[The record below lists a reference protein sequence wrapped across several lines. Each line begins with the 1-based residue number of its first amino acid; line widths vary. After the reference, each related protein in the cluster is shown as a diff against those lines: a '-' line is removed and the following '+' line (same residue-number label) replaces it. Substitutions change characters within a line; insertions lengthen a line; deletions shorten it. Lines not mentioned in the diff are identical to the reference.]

1 MKDANPMQDIH
12 DLADLFI
19 DRYIAGNPTAPTLH
33 VFIDADSKYFHGT
46 LPVSGK
52 PIFRDEIDG
61 AQVFLT
67 EDDLGMQG
75 TYLPAPHFLIKG
87 SK

>member
-1 MKDANPMQDIH
+1 VKEANPMQDIH

-19 DRYIAGNPTAPTLH
+19 DRYIAGNPVAPTMH
-33 VFIDADSKYFHGT
+33 VFINEDSKYLHGK
-46 LPVSGK
+46 LSSGK
-52 PIFRDEIDG
+52 TVFRDQIDG

-67 EDDLGMQG
+67 EDDIGLQG

-87 SK
+87 SH